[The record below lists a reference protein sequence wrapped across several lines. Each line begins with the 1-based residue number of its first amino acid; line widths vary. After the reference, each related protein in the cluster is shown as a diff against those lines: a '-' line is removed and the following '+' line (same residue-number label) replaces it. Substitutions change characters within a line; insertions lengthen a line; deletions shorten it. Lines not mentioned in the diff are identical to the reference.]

1 MPIDP
6 EEHIAVGVAKGAPR
20 AALEASVTELGAS
33 TAKGLVNLV
42 RRRRAKALLPC
53 GLLTSAVWLIAAMQ
67 LVTIYVAAMSER
79 RPRLRSNPCC
89 ASPAEVAAG
98 PAS

>member
-1 MPIDP
+1 M
-6 EEHIAVGVAKGAPR
+6 GVAKGAPR
-20 AALEASVTELGAS
+20 AALEVSVAELGAS

-67 LVTIYVAAMSER
+67 LMTIYVGCNVRTAPTASIR
-79 RPRLRSNPCC
+79 SVLRKPCGSCGRPRVLSRL
-89 ASPAEVAAG
+89 G
-98 PAS
+98 